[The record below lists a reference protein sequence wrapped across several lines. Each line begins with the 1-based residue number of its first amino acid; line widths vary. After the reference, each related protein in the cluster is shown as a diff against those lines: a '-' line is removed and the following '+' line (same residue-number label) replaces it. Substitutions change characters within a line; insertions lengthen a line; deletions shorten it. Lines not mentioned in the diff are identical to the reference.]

1 MNPITHLWQSTLC
14 VGVAALLTFAL
25 RRSSAR
31 TRHRI
36 WLFASMKFLL
46 PLSLL
51 VAAGSYLGAW
61 TSAISTGHLS
71 VALQW
76 VDQTLGRWNLHV
88 LSADPAAAGFLLN
101 DDTIGLVLL
110 LVWIAGI
117 AGLGLWRC
125 RQWQRVSQLA
135 GSATRLERGREAE
148 ALQRAIRRSNR
159 THRIELLESE
169 SSFEPG
175 IVGVFR
181 PRLLWPARLSDRL
194 TDDELD
200 AIVSHEVCHVRRR
213 DNLGALIQMVVETV
227 FWFHPVVWWLGA
239 RLVNERERAC
249 DEEVLQMGT
258 DKETYAEGIL
268 KVCGYCLRSP
278 VTLVAG
284 VGSSSLAARIE
295 SILSRPIAGSP
306 PATMRLLLAAIV
318 IVTAGAPLG
327 SGILSAH
334 RGRAGVQEPAQVYRP
349 GEGVT
354 QPRLIKEVK
363 PEYTSEAMQARIQG
377 SLQLEAVVLESG
389 LVGDVTVVRS
399 LDTVYG
405 LDDQA
410 VKAVKQWEFEPGTK
424 DKKPVAVRIEV
435 EITFTLK

>member
-1 MNPITHLWQSTLC
+1 MNPVTHLWQSTLC

-31 TRHRI
+31 TRHGI
-36 WLFASMKFLL
+36 WLFASAKFLL
-46 PLSLL
+46 PLSLF

-61 TSAISTGHLS
+61 TSAVSTGRLS
-71 VALQW
+71 VALHW
-76 VDQTLGRWNLHV
+76 LDESLGRWNLHV
-88 LSADPAAAGFLLN
+88 SADPTAAGFLLN
-101 DDTIGLVLL
+101 DDRMGLALL
-110 LVWIAGI
+110 LVWISGI
-117 AGLGLWRC
+117 AGLGLWRW

-135 GSATRLERGREAE
+135 GAATGLERGREAE

-159 THRIELLESE
+159 AHRIELLECE
-169 SSFEPG
+169 SRFEPG
-175 IVGVFR
+175 IAGVFR
-181 PRLLWPARLSDRL
+181 PRLLWPAGLSDRL
-194 TDDELD
+194 TDDELG
-200 AIVSHEVCHVRRR
+200 AIVSHEVCHVHRR
-213 DNLGALIQMVVETV
+213 DNLSALIQMVVETV
-227 FWFHPVVWWLGA
+227 FWFHPIVWWLGA

-258 DKETYAEGIL
+258 DKESYAEGIL

-295 SILSRPIAGSP
+295 SILSRPIASSP
-306 PATMRLLLAAIV
+306 PISMRLLLAAIV
-318 IVTAGAPLG
+318 IVAAGAPLG

-349 GEGVT
+349 GEGGVT

-363 PEYTSEAMQARIQG
+363 PEYTEEAMKARIQG
-377 SLQLEAVVLESG
+377 SLQVEAVVLESG

-435 EITFTLK
+435 EMTFRLK